1 MRFELCIRKKGPCC
15 RNWRRRID
23 GRDHGLVC
31 EIIYVHMLWPSQF
44 LRNRKND
51 FMFDSRIPNFR
62 YFYLIISKDSHEY
75 YHFTD
80 GGVKL
85 L

>member
-1 MRFELCIRKKGPCC
+1 M
-15 RNWRRRID
+15 D
-23 GRDHGLVC
+23 GRDHGLVY

-44 LRNRKND
+44 LRNPKND
-51 FMFDSRIPNFR
+51 FMFASRIPNFR
-62 YFYLIISKDSHEY
+62 YFYLIISKESHDY

-85 L
+85 LRKFSFIKNKKSL